1 MANDWI
7 KMRMN
12 LPDDPAVIGISS
24 RTKLA
29 PLDVVA
35 RLYVLWCWADEQA
48 DDGFL
53 PNVTPAFLDAKV
65 KRAGFAE
72 AMAAKGVEWLVIEPD
87 GVRFPNFD
95 RHNGESAK
103 KRAVETEKKRRQR
116 EDLSRKE
123 RDNVPKNP
131 GQNRDN
137 CGTREEKSRE
147 DKNNTPVVP
156 KGTLQLRAEKLFNRR
171 VDTPLTDAERRAFRK
186 NKPAIE
192 ATSEAQ
198 WQALERFYAAPQE
211 ETFSRKDLATL
222 VNNWNGEIDRA
233 LKWTPGRKQGSRPDL
248 PTTIISAKDDTAA

>member
-7 KMRMN
+7 KMRIN
-12 LPDDPAVIGISS
+12 LPDDPAVIGIAS

-35 RLYVLWCWADEQA
+35 RLYLLWCWADEQA

-72 AMAAKGVEWLVIEPD
+72 AMASKGVEWLIIEAD
-87 GVRFPNFD
+87 GIRFPNFD

-103 KRAVETEKKRRQR
+103 KRATHTEKKRRQR
-116 EDLSRKE
+116 EILSPKKG
-123 RDNVPKNP
+123 DSVPENS

-147 DKNNTPVVP
+147 EKIVIPCAPPAPRPRDLVFDAVVEVTGQNPAMSGGEIGKALKAIRTVTPDVTP
-156 KGTLQLRAEKLFNRR
+156 DEIRRRAANYKSQMPDTTMSASALAKWWTKCDGAGLLPSAGTLE
-171 VDTPLTDAERRAFRK
+171 
-186 NKPAIE
+186 
-192 ATSEAQ
+192 S
-198 WQALERFYAAPQE
+198 RFDK
-211 ETFSRKDLATL
+211 F
-222 VNNWNGEIDRA
+222 
-233 LKWTPGRKQGSRPDL
+233 
-248 PTTIISAKDDTAA
+248 